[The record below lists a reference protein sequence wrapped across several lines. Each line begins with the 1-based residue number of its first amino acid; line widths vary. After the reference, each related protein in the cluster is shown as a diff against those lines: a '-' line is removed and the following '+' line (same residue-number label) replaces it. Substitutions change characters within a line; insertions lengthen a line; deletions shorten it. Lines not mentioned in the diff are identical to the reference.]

1 MSTAGIPVWT
11 YRDEYEEDRT
21 RMLEIVDRV
30 FSSGRLILGDEVKR
44 FEERFAAYCGAH
56 HGIGVS
62 SGTDALFLALKALDI
77 GPGDEVITVANT
89 AVPTVAAVRA
99 TGAKPVFVD
108 VEEETFLMDVR
119 KLEQAIT
126 ARTKA
131 ILPVHLFGQS
141 VDMEPLAAI
150 ARQRKLFILEDCA
163 QAAGAACAGKRVGS
177 LGDVAAFSFY
187 PTKVLG
193 GYGDGGMVVTDD
205 AELAA
210 RVKRLRFYGM
220 EKAYYSREEGYNS
233 RLDEVHAAILDFKL
247 TALDEKVARR
257 RGIAERYSR
266 ELAGV
271 GDIVLPVTGRER
283 THQFYT
289 YTVRT
294 RRRDKLMGYLIERGI
309 ETKINYPVPVH
320 LMSGYRF
327 LGYQPGS
334 LPVTERLAGEI
345 LSLPLFPGLSDDEAG
360 AVIEA
365 IRACFAAP

>member
-126 ARTKA
+126 VRTKA

-141 VDMEPLAAI
+141 VEMGPLAAI

-163 QAAGAACAGKRVGS
+163 QAAGASCAGKRVGS
-177 LGDVAAFSFY
+177 LGNIAAFSFY

-193 GYGDGGMVVTDD
+193 GYGDGGMIVTDD

-233 RLDEVHAAILDFKL
+233 RLDEVHAALLDFKL
-247 TALDEKVARR
+247 AALDEKVARR
-257 RGIAERYSR
+257 RG
-266 ELAGV
+266 
-271 GDIVLPVTGRER
+271 
-283 THQFYT
+283 
-289 YTVRT
+289 
-294 RRRDKLMGYLIERGI
+294 
-309 ETKINYPVPVH
+309 
-320 LMSGYRF
+320 
-327 LGYQPGS
+327 
-334 LPVTERLAGEI
+334 
-345 LSLPLFPGLSDDEAG
+345 
-360 AVIEA
+360 
-365 IRACFAAP
+365 